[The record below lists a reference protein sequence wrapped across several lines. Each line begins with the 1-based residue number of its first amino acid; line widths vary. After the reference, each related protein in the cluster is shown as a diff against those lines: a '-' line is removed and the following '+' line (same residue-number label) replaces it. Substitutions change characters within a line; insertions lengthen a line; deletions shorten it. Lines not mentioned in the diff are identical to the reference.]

1 MKLER
6 KKIILYD
13 NSIKLYLSKL
23 QKFILNKSLN
33 NLNNENLSINSDAI
47 EKFTPNKEKKIDL
60 INSSI
65 DDLLEIKKNSEKI
78 KKNQFKTRLGFIE
91 LDSNSHAH
99 IYFYEPIVNYFGV
112 KPKDKFIDY
121 SSSIFDSMS
130 DKRKKF
136 EIKKRKYIR
145 KEGNHKRGI
154 IRGECKFLKRSK
166 ASLSRSFSSLV
177 SKKLIRKISI
187 INYESREIG
196 IGFNLTEKGKKLLDE
211 I

>member
-1 MKLER
+1 M
-6 KKIILYD
+6 
-13 NSIKLYLSKL
+13 YLSKL

-99 IYFYEPIVNYFGV
+99 IYFYEPIVNYFGL

>member
-1 MKLER
+1 M
-6 KKIILYD
+6 
-13 NSIKLYLSKL
+13 YLSKL

-47 EKFTPNKEKKIDL
+47 EKFTPHKEKKIDL

-177 SKKLIRKISI
+177 NKKLIRKISI

>member
-1 MKLER
+1 M
-6 KKIILYD
+6 
-13 NSIKLYLSKL
+13 YLSNL

-99 IYFYEPIVNYFGV
+99 IYFYEPIVNYFGI

>member
-1 MKLER
+1 M
-6 KKIILYD
+6 
-13 NSIKLYLSKL
+13 YLSKL

-65 DDLLEIKKNSEKI
+65 DELLEIKKNSEKI

-99 IYFYEPIVNYFGV
+99 IYFYEPIVNYFDV

>member
-1 MKLER
+1 M
-6 KKIILYD
+6 
-13 NSIKLYLSKL
+13 YLSKL

-65 DDLLEIKKNSEKI
+65 DDLLEIKKKTEKI
-78 KKNQFKTRLGFIE
+78 NKNQFETRLGFIE

-121 SSSIFDSMS
+121 SSSIFNSIS

-145 KEGNHKRGI
+145 KEGNHKRGV

-177 SKKLIRKISI
+177 NKKLIRKISI

-196 IGFNLTEKGKKLLDE
+196 IGFNLTEKGKKLTDE

>member
-1 MKLER
+1 M
-6 KKIILYD
+6 
-13 NSIKLYLSKL
+13 YLSKL

-99 IYFYEPIVNYFGV
+99 IYFYEPIVNYFGI

-196 IGFNLTEKGKKLLDE
+196 IGFNLTEKGKNY
-211 I
+211 

>member
-1 MKLER
+1 M
-6 KKIILYD
+6 
-13 NSIKLYLSKL
+13 YLSKL

-99 IYFYEPIVNYFGV
+99 IYFYEPIVNYFGI

-154 IRGECKFLKRSK
+154 IRGECKFLKKSK

>member
-1 MKLER
+1 M
-6 KKIILYD
+6 
-13 NSIKLYLSKL
+13 YLSKL